1 MKRLI
6 TTLTFL
12 ALLASAGA
20 ALASGSKV
28 HVAGI
33 QGPTDTTAGMPGD
46 RCAAVDPQ
54 TGIAPQLSNVMA
66 GNLIGCWYTDTFN
79 ETAST
84 PSGVIHASGAE
95 HFVGCLDAGGASACG
110 TGDPSGSLALT
121 YRFEGKFDAADNE
134 IWGRC
139 QHKIVSGTGGFAGAT
154 GRIHFTDNVTNQTS
168 NYRGH
173 ITLADG
179 PVGPAASVARAT
191 AAAVSH
197 PPSIC

>member
-54 TGIAPQLSNVMA
+54 TGIAPQFSNVMT
-66 GNLIGCWYTDTFN
+66 GSLIGCWYTDTFN

-110 TGDPSGSLALT
+110 TSDPSGSLALT
-121 YRFEGKFDAADNE
+121 FKFEGKFDAAGNE

-154 GRIHFTDNVTNQTS
+154 GRIHFTDNVTNGTS

-173 ITLADG
+173 ITPADV
-179 PVGPAASVARAT
+179 PMGPAARAARA
-191 AAAVSH
+191 AAAAANH
-197 PPSIC
+197 PRSIC